1 MTETF
6 KSDLAGFY
14 KLTMDERRKRIAA
27 LTGLDPS
34 DIIELGE
41 KGLSVEQADQ
51 MVENA
56 VGVLGMPLGVCVNL
70 RVDGRDWL
78 LPMAVEEPSV
88 IAACSNAA
96 KMLRSGEGV
105 KSHVT
110 APLMIGQIQILD
122 VPDHAAARRAIFAE
136 KQSLLEQANSGHPA
150 LIAAG
155 GGALDIELYDL
166 PRIEDEDPCGDML
179 VLHLV
184 VDVRDAMGANAI
196 NSMCERLAS
205 RIALLSGGRV
215 VLRILSNLNDR
226 RLVTVEGEEGR
237 ARVREGDRRSQRV
250 RRARSVSRHDAQQ
263 GDHERRRCRAARLRS
278 GLPRGRSR
286 RARVCGARRSI
297 HRDGALACRG

>member
-6 KSDLAGFY
+6 QSDLAGFY
-14 KLTMDERRKRIAA
+14 KLSMDERRKRIAA

-56 VGVLGMPLGVCVNL
+56 VGVLGLPLGVCVNM
-70 RVDGRDWL
+70 RIDGRDWL

-136 KQSLLEQANSGHPA
+136 KQSLLEQAN
-150 LIAAG
+150 
-155 GGALDIELYDL
+155 
-166 PRIEDEDPCGDML
+166 
-179 VLHLV
+179 
-184 VDVRDAMGANAI
+184 
-196 NSMCERLAS
+196 
-205 RIALLSGGRV
+205 
-215 VLRILSNLNDR
+215 
-226 RLVTVEGEEGR
+226 
-237 ARVREGDRRSQRV
+237 
-250 RRARSVSRHDAQQ
+250 
-263 GDHERRRCRAARLRS
+263 
-278 GLPRGRSR
+278 
-286 RARVCGARRSI
+286 
-297 HRDGALACRG
+297 